1 MQRLMLVAVVTV
13 LAAGSMGCHCCD
25 ALMRFEARKNAL
37 LFGTPDQEECCPEM
51 YAPEMCEP
59 SQCEGCSS
67 APGMIYQPQEMVPS
81 GTYTAPSGTY
91 SAPVVTPGPE
101 TYAPSL

>member
-1 MQRLMLVAVVTV
+1 MPRLMLLAVVTV
-13 LAAGSMGCHCCD
+13 LAAGSMGCQCCD

-37 LFGTPDQEECCPEM
+37 LFGTPEYDECCPEM
-51 YAPEMCEP
+51 CVPETCAP
-59 SQCEGCSS
+59 SQCEGCNA
-67 APGMIYQPQEMVPS
+67 APGVIYQPQEMIPS
-81 GTYTAPSGTY
+81 GTYTAPPATY